1 MYFCVSSF
9 RSAACLIV
17 LVLHLS
23 CFTEN
28 TSAAEL
34 AFSFKPIKNVG
45 LSATVSPDQT
55 ILSKLPLVNDQVE
68 TKETVSQPGIS
79 FNLGGQ
85 PIIEKLPTAEVSV
98 NLGNEQAN
106 VKLPSLFDNPLKL
119 DKNVE
124 LSAKVS
130 PDQTI
135 LTKLPLVLDQI
146 ETKETVSQPKI
157 SLNLGAQ
164 PIIEKLPTAEVS
176 VNLGGEQAN
185 VKLPSLFD
193 NPLKLDKNVE
203 LSAKVSPDQTILTKL
218 PLVLDQIET
227 KETVS
232 QPKISL
238 NLGAQ
243 PIIEKLPTAEVSVNL
258 GGEQANVKLPS
269 LLDNPLKL
277 DKNVELSAKVPSD
290 QTIFFT
296 KMPLELDQI
305 EAKKNVS
312 QPEISLNLG
321 AQPIIEKLPTAEV
334 SVKLGGELA
343 IEKLPSLFDNPLN
356 LTKSN
361 EDEQS
366 QTEVSYDVND
376 QSNTEKPDLNVSYN
390 VKSEPTTTTT
400 EPTESTSNANKVTEK
415 QWIQRIQN
423 AKSRSLALPLQN
435 TTNKISTGKPILLG
449 QIISNVLYGAP
460 WLAPQTNSKCAK
472 DMMLYN
478 MHLQNLTLWAFKMLD
493 ATSKGPEGLVDAN
506 TFSFGNFD
514 QCIESK
520 SKILGISGGYTLV
533 DIDFRPSYQLYP
545 GFYDNDHSKDYEPF
559 DQDKTTFE
567 ILKHNVQEAYV
578 QRHKFQWGVCLPDT
592 CQSEDVQKIV
602 SNVLIPEL
610 NRHGL
615 EGNVT
620 IDPLL
625 HTSKENVYKFTAG
638 FFFVC
643 AMYVLIGLLVIVG
656 TLYDF
661 IYLQYRPKSEHGPM
675 KKFMKPFSLISNFE
689 RLMKP
694 SETEEFSIINGFK
707 VCAILQVIIGHRWF
721 IELGNPQSNPNF
733 THWMIHNF
741 WLGYFKCTIFL
752 ETFFVISGFLTFY
765 LITKQLT
772 EKKHL
777 NFIPIM
783 IYRWLRIFPVYGT
796 LIVTYIFVL
805 PYLNSGPLWRMIV
818 YRESERCKV
827 NWWTNVLFIN
837 NYVHTDELC
846 IIPSWYLA
854 CDMHFF
860 IVGTLLTYA
869 IWKWR
874 KQGLVILGAC
884 LTLSTVIP
892 AYIIINE
899 NQRGTAD
906 ITPQNLKDL
915 SKERFYTEVYIKS
928 HMRSMTYFVG
938 ILAGYVYMR
947 LKEADYKLS
956 LKSRIFW
963 APVVLMIGNVIY
975 LSSGTFFTLKHQ
987 YVNYEH
993 AIYFTIGRLVWSIL
1007 ISYGIIGHGLSGFG
1021 VCISGFLGH
1030 RVFHVL
1036 GKLVFCVYMYQ
1047 EIIQLQTI
1055 GAIETPTY
1063 QSLTLIFWRFCG
1075 DATVAFMYAF
1085 AINVMIESPF
1095 DRFQKNVMKL
1105 FVGDAFSK
1113 PKPQQS
1119 INKNSSEI
1127 YEVYEV
1133 EVQVIEQA

>member
-1 MYFCVSSF
+1 MHFYVSSF
-9 RSAACLIV
+9 PSVACIIV

-23 CFTEN
+23 CFTKNISATELIFSTKFNRN
-28 TSAAEL
+28 TD
-34 AFSFKPIKNVG
+34 
-45 LSATVSPDQT
+45 LSATIIPGGITLPELPFGHDQT
-55 ILSKLPLVNDQVE
+55 KGNKTELQSKVP
-68 TKETVSQPGIS
+68 
-79 FNLGGQ
+79 FNLEVE
-85 PIIEKLPTAEVSV
+85 PIIEKLPTTEV
-98 NLGNEQAN
+98 L
-106 VKLPSLFDNPLKL
+106 
-119 DKNVE
+119 
-124 LSAKVS
+124 AKV
-130 PDQTI
+130 D
-135 LTKLPLVLDQI
+135 
-146 ETKETVSQPKI
+146 
-157 SLNLGAQ
+157 
-164 PIIEKLPTAEVS
+164 
-176 VNLGGEQAN
+176 GELAIG
-185 VKLPSLFD
+185 KF
-193 NPLKLDKNVE
+193 
-203 LSAKVSPDQTILTKL
+203 
-218 PLVLDQIET
+218 
-227 KETVS
+227 
-232 QPKISL
+232 
-238 NLGAQ
+238 
-243 PIIEKLPTAEVSVNL
+243 
-258 GGEQANVKLPS
+258 
-269 LLDNPLKL
+269 
-277 DKNVELSAKVPSD
+277 
-290 QTIFFT
+290 
-296 KMPLELDQI
+296 
-305 EAKKNVS
+305 
-312 QPEISLNLG
+312 
-321 AQPIIEKLPTAEV
+321 PTAEV
-334 SVKLGGELA
+334 SVKADGELA
-343 IEKLPSLFDNPLN
+343 IGKLPTESNNP
-356 LTKSN
+356 TES
-361 EDEQS
+361 DEQP

-376 QSNTEKPDLNVSYN
+376 LTNTERPDSNVSYN
-390 VKSEPTTTTT
+390 VKSESTTITTQS
-400 EPTESTSNANKVTEK
+400 TESSTKAVTDNP
-415 QWIQRIQN
+415 WIQRIQT
-423 AKSRSLALPLQN
+423 AKSRSLALPQPN
-435 TTNKISTGKPILLG
+435 AIKISTEKPILLG

-460 WLAPQTNSKCAK
+460 WLAPQTNSKCAQ

-478 MHLQNLTLWAFKMLD
+478 KHLQNLTLWAYKMLD

-514 QCIESK
+514 QCIESR
-520 SKILGISGGYTLV
+520 SKNLGISGGYTLV

-545 GFYDNDHSKDYEPF
+545 EFYNNDHSKDYEPF
-559 DQDKTTFE
+559 DQDKTTWE

-592 CQSEDVQKIV
+592 CQSKDVQKIV

-625 HTSKENVYKFTAG
+625 HTSKENIYKFTAG

-643 AMYVLIGLLVIVG
+643 AMYVVIGMLVIVG

-675 KKFMKPFSLISNFE
+675 KKLMKPFSLISNLE

-752 ETFFVISGFLTFY
+752 ETFFVISGFLTFRI
-765 LITKQLT
+765 ITKQLT

-805 PYLNSGPLWRMIV
+805 PYLNSGPIWRMIV
-818 YRESERCKV
+818 YRESERCQT

-860 IVGTLLTYA
+860 IIGTLLTYA

-874 KQGLVILGAC
+874 KQGLIILGAC

-899 NQRGTAD
+899 KHRGTAD

-928 HMRSMTYFVG
+928 HMRSMTYFIG
-938 ILAGYVYMR
+938 ILAGYLYMR

-963 APVVLMIGNVIY
+963 VPVVLIIGNIIY
-975 LSSGTFFTLKHQ
+975 LSSGTFFTLKHK

-1030 RVFHVL
+1030 RIFHVL

-1075 DATVAFMYAF
+1075 DTTVAFMYAF

-1105 FVGDAFSK
+1105 FVGDTFSK
-1113 PKPQQS
+1113 PKPRLS
-1119 INKNSSEI
+1119 INRNNLENFEI
-1127 YEVYEV
+1127 
-1133 EVQVIEQA
+1133 QA

>member
-1 MYFCVSSF
+1 MHFCVSSF
-9 RSAACLIV
+9 PSAACIIV
-17 LVLHLS
+17 LVLQLS
-23 CFTEN
+23 CFTGN
-28 TSAAEL
+28 ISAVELTLSAE
-34 AFSFKPIKNVG
+34 PNINVD
-45 LSATVSPDQT
+45 LSATVSSDDMIFT
-55 ILSKLPLVNDQVE
+55 
-68 TKETVSQPGIS
+68 T
-79 FNLGGQ
+79 
-85 PIIEKLPTAEVSV
+85 
-98 NLGNEQAN
+98 
-106 VKLPSLFDNPLKL
+106 LPSVF
-119 DKNVE
+119 
-124 LSAKVS
+124 
-130 PDQTI
+130 
-135 LTKLPLVLDQI
+135 DQI
-146 ETKETVSQPKI
+146 E
-157 SLNLGAQ
+157 
-164 PIIEKLPTAEVS
+164 
-176 VNLGGEQAN
+176 
-185 VKLPSLFD
+185 VKKT
-193 NPLKLDKNVE
+193 N
-203 LSAKVSPDQTILTKL
+203 
-218 PLVLDQIET
+218 
-227 KETVS
+227 
-232 QPKISL
+232 
-238 NLGAQ
+238 
-243 PIIEKLPTAEVSVNL
+243 
-258 GGEQANVKLPS
+258 
-269 LLDNPLKL
+269 
-277 DKNVELSAKVPSD
+277 
-290 QTIFFT
+290 
-296 KMPLELDQI
+296 
-305 EAKKNVS
+305 S
-312 QPEISLNLG
+312 QPEVSFVLG
-321 AQPIIEKLPTAEV
+321 EEPIIEKLPTAEV
-334 SVKLGGELA
+334 SVKVDGELT
-343 IEKLPSLFDNPLN
+343 IEKLPSQSDDPLN
-356 LTKSN
+356 PTKS
-361 EDEQS
+361 DEQP

-376 QSNTEKPDLNVSYN
+376 PTNTNRPDLNVSYD
-390 VKSEPTTTTT
+390 VKIEPTTTTT
-400 EPTESTSNANKVTEK
+400 TTTQPAETSSKTNKVTGNP
-415 QWIQRIQN
+415 WIQKIQV
-423 AKSRSLALPLQN
+423 AKSRSLPLTQQN
-435 TTNKISTGKPILLG
+435 TSMKISTEKPILLG
-449 QIISNVLYGAP
+449 QIISNVLYGPP
-460 WLAPQTNSKCAK
+460 WLAPQTNLKCAQ

-478 MHLQNLTLWAFKMLD
+478 MHLQNLTLWAYKMLD

-514 QCIESK
+514 QCLESQ
-520 SKILGISGGYTLV
+520 SKNLGISGGYSLV
-533 DIDFRPSYQLYP
+533 DIDFRPSYQSYP
-545 GFYDNDHSKDYEPF
+545 EFYDNDHSKDYDPF
-559 DQDKTTFE
+559 DQDKTTWE

-578 QRHKFQWGVCLPDT
+578 QRHRFQWAVCLPDT

-643 AMYVLIGLLVIVG
+643 TMYVMIGLLVIVG

-661 IYLQYRPKSEHGPM
+661 IYLQYRPKSEHGPL
-675 KKFMKPFSLISNFE
+675 KKLMKPFSLISNFE

-694 SETEEFSIINGFK
+694 SETEEFSILNGFK

-818 YRESERCKV
+818 YRESERCQT

-846 IIPSWYLA
+846 IIPAWYLA

-860 IVGTLLTYA
+860 IVGTLLTYV

-874 KQGLVILGAC
+874 KQGLVMLGAC
-884 LTLSTVIP
+884 LVLSTVIP
-892 AYIIINE
+892 AYIIMTE

-928 HMRSMTYFVG
+928 HMRAMTYFVG
-938 ILAGYVYMR
+938 LLAGYLYMR

-975 LSSGTFFTLKHQ
+975 LSSGTFFTLKHK

-993 AIYFTIGRLVWSIL
+993 AIYFTFGRLVWSIL

-1055 GAIETPTY
+1055 GAIEKPTY
-1063 QSLTLIFWRFCG
+1063 QNLTLIFWRFCG

-1095 DRFQKNVMKL
+1095 DRFQKNVMKI

-1119 INKNSSEI
+1119 INKNNPENC
-1127 YEVYEV
+1127 EA
-1133 EVQVIEQA
+1133 QA